1 MRWLPPA
8 SAFGK
13 VLGVIFGPAAA
24 AAKQWDSVTTA
35 MITQLHYWGR
45 MDFSYRGRTYL
56 LSTYVRSLAAFLE
69 AYVRPAEL
77 RIYRPP

>member
-1 MRWLPPA
+1 MA
-8 SAFGK
+8 SRSCRQKSEQQLELVIEF
-13 VLGVIFGPAAA
+13 VPYLGTVPV
-24 AAKQWDSVTTA
+24 SRYTSTA
-35 MITQLHYWGR
+35 LLETGGLLEPR
-45 MDFSYRGRTYL
+45 RGHL